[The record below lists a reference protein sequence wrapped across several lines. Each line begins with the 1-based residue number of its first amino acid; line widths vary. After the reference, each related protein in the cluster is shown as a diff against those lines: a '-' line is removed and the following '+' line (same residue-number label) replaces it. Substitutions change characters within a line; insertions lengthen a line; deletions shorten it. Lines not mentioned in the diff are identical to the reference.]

1 MLSAN
6 EDSFSRS
13 CINKSE
19 QAQESLKKPTRRSNR
34 LTKQKNIVQN
44 DDDDASAAA
53 PTSKKKKK
61 KPAKE
66 KQPTK
71 AAATTI
77 NPAPAN
83 TSSNASSMTRSAQ
96 QELKKLILDSFG
108 YALKEKDMSFIIDLY
123 SELPVLNDIWDR
135 IGFKPDIKQKRLN
148 TFYSKLMETYQGIIA
163 NEQDLEDQILETIEE
178 QKEKLEMLCI
188 ELKLKHDEVLKQ
200 ANLKSTKLSVLEED
214 ELLRNE
220 IKRLE
225 AEKSKRLEEYHAL
238 ATSEAKLCDKLVVK
252 KTEKRVGIP
261 SDPELVALK
270 GRIKD
275 LEKLLRQRIED
286 MGALKEE
293 IMKLSDDLDMSGSDS
308 FAEIVLFESV
318 DVMSLGEADLHR
330 AVEFRD
336 GLVKKNNEVMDEIRS
351 LRVKIKELWSK
362 LKCENLN
369 MKLVVEN
376 GGSSA
381 GLDMPKRTLVHE
393 LRKEHER
400 CVQIKMENMQKFIE
414 GVRVEILALCEK
426 MFIGSKER
434 KLMDHLFKSVR
445 YDEDLLKQH
454 EEKLE
459 DLQFRHTESE
469 GLYEKTAKWMDLWG
483 QFIEFE
489 EKTKDPLRL
498 KQRGYNMLDEERQRK
513 AFNSALPKLED
524 ELVGLAKEYEENTGG
539 HVFMVYDDAFADFI
553 YKKKLDHED
562 NKQNQRKE
570 KQIMRDT
577 IKKNES
583 RFVGVFILFL

>member
-1 MLSAN
+1 MSYYLDDDNSATMLSAN

-34 LTKQKNIVQN
+34 QTKQKNVAQQN
-44 DDDDASAAA
+44 DDDVSTTAAA

-61 KPAKE
+61 KTTKE
-66 KQPTK
+66 KEPTK
-71 AAATTI
+71 TTTTVTSA
-77 NPAPAN
+77 PAPAN
-83 TSSNASSMTRSAQ
+83 MSSNANSMSRSAQ
-96 QELKKLILDSFG
+96 QELKKIILDSFG
-108 YALKEKDMSFIIDLY
+108 YALKEKDMSFITDLY

-252 KTEKRVGIP
+252 KSEKRVGIP

-270 GRIKD
+270 ARIKD

-293 IMKLSDDLDMSGSDS
+293 IVSLSEDLDMSGSDS
-308 FAEIVLFESV
+308 FAEIILFE
-318 DVMSLGEADLHR
+318 
-330 AVEFRD
+330 
-336 GLVKKNNEVMDEIRS
+336 
-351 LRVKIKELWSK
+351 
-362 LKCENLN
+362 
-369 MKLVVEN
+369 
-376 GGSSA
+376 
-381 GLDMPKRTLVHE
+381 
-393 LRKEHER
+393 
-400 CVQIKMENMQKFIE
+400 
-414 GVRVEILALCEK
+414 
-426 MFIGSKER
+426 
-434 KLMDHLFKSVR
+434 
-445 YDEDLLKQH
+445 
-454 EEKLE
+454 
-459 DLQFRHTESE
+459 
-469 GLYEKTAKWMDLWG
+469 
-483 QFIEFE
+483 
-489 EKTKDPLRL
+489 
-498 KQRGYNMLDEERQRK
+498 
-513 AFNSALPKLED
+513 
-524 ELVGLAKEYEENTGG
+524 
-539 HVFMVYDDAFADFI
+539 
-553 YKKKLDHED
+553 
-562 NKQNQRKE
+562 
-570 KQIMRDT
+570 
-577 IKKNES
+577 
-583 RFVGVFILFL
+583 